1 MQNGVTA
8 SQSQPMIFEYSWK
21 RTVDPKTA
29 SPQAYYFE
37 GLKNYRAIVDGGK
50 SKEELGVTAIDDHT
64 FGSRAKLSYELF
76 STIIGGTRLF
86 IL

>member
-1 MQNGVTA
+1 PSNDGISYTFTIRKDANWSNGEPNTA
-8 SQSQPMIFEYSWK
+8 NDFEYTWK

-37 GLKNYRAIVDGGK
+37 GLKKYRAIVYGGN

-64 FGSRAKLSYELF
+64 
-76 STIIGGTRLF
+76 
-86 IL
+86 

>member
-1 MQNGVTA
+1 MEAHSG
-8 SQSQPMIFEYSWK
+8 
-21 RTVDPKTA
+21 PKNA

-64 FGSRAKLSYELF
+64 LEVELSYPMSYF
-76 STIIGGTRLF
+76 STIIGGASFLS
-86 IL
+86 IK